1 MRRRF
6 ELADGAT
13 RKFWEIETVE
23 DTYVTWRG
31 IVGEA
36 GIEVREQTRSSRYCA
51 EFDGSRRTEAAI
63 YRKLRRGYVEVY
75 GEAPLVEP
83 PNAPHD
89 PDGPRAGLEL
99 ELSARPEDYDRWSI
113 YADTLASAGDPRGEL
128 VAIGVALARGHEDGR
143 ALEVLV
149 HRTEQML
156 PSIGDDE
163 ADEQAA

>member
-36 GIEVREQTRSSRYCA
+36 EIEVREQTRSSRYCA

-75 GEAPLVEP
+75 GDAPLVDEHLDE
-83 PNAPHD
+83 AGVGREVRMD
-89 PDGPRAGLEL
+89 SLDRDGL
-99 ELSARPEDYDRWSI
+99 
-113 YADTLASAGDPRGEL
+113 GE
-128 VAIGVALARGHEDGR
+128 ACRARGAR
-143 ALEVLV
+143 
-149 HRTEQML
+149 
-156 PSIGDDE
+156 
-163 ADEQAA
+163 